1 MSGAHR
7 APSTHAGGGPR
18 SGERVTARVPWLGR
32 RGLGLVAIACLLGLA
47 GAAAPVR
54 PAAAGCAA
62 ADGLHHVA
70 LVVEH
75 GDGRILV
82 RCVAFGAATISGAQA
97 LALSGVESATSG
109 YAGLGLAVCQLD
121 GEPTTYPPG
130 CWTDTGPYWVM
141 FVARGGGAWTLS
153 SLGISSQ
160 TLGDG
165 DAEGFRYD
173 AQTGSPAPPAAPG
186 RCPPT
191 SPPTSSPTAGP
202 LATRNTPRA
211 SPQPSPTPRPA
222 RPVPVPTAPTT
233 ATAPPTMVPV
243 ASAAAPA
250 TMGTSTAAPSS
261 AVPATPAAL
270 PDGGPSSSGTS
281 AAVPAAGVLA
291 LAVLLLLAIG
301 LAAMRRRRTP

>member
-1 MSGAHR
+1 
-7 APSTHAGGGPR
+7 
-18 SGERVTARVPWLGR
+18 VTVRGSWLGR
-32 RGLGLVAIACLLGLA
+32 RHLGLVAIACLLGLA
-47 GAAAPVR
+47 GAAAPAR
-54 PAAAGCAA
+54 PAALGCAA

-97 LALSGVESATSG
+97 LALSGVAYATTG

-121 GEPTTYPPG
+121 GEPTTFPAG

-160 TLGDG
+160 TLRDG

-173 AQTGSPAPPAAPG
+173 AQTGSPAPPAAPS

-191 SPPTSSPTAGP
+191 SAPTRAPVSAPPS
-202 LATRNTPRA
+202 RR
-211 SPQPSPTPRPA
+211 PSP
-222 RPVPVPTAPTT
+222 RPVPTPGPPRVVPISTAPASVAAPTAAAQRSASGP
-233 ATAPPTMVPV
+233 
-243 ASAAAPA
+243 ASAAATTLPA
-250 TMGTSTAAPSS
+250 AASTAGGAAASPRGRPLASSPAS
-261 AVPATPAAL
+261 AV
-270 PDGGPSSSGTS
+270 
-281 AAVPAAGVLA
+281 VPAAGVLA
-291 LAVLLLLAIG
+291 LAVLLLVAIG
-301 LAAMRRRRTP
+301 VAVWRRRRTR